1 MFKFWKLKKQ
11 NQQKNE
17 EPENYSINEIER
29 ITRKAIEEKEQT
41 LRKEQKIY
49 LQEIERN
56 IYKLARKG
64 TCYFITNRCKF
75 YEYITLSFLQEIADL
90 YAKKGYATTI
100 VQLDKHNPD
109 YAWVLIEW
117 GEDKKRAKQTQ
128 S

>member
-17 EPENYSINEIER
+17 EPENYSIDEIER

-56 IYKLARKG
+56 IYKLAREG
-64 TCYFITNRCKF
+64 TSYFITRNCF
-75 YEYITLSFLQEIADL
+75 GSDEYITRSFLQEIADL

-100 VQLDKHNPD
+100 VQPNKNDSD

-117 GEDKKRAKQTQ
+117 GEGKKRA
-128 S
+128 SR

>member
-17 EPENYSINEIER
+17 EPKNYSIDEIER
-29 ITRKAIEEKEQT
+29 ITRKAIEEKEQAF
-41 LRKEQKIY
+41 RKEQEIY

-56 IYKLARKG
+56 IYKLAREG
-64 TCYFITNRCKF
+64 TSYFITRSCF
-75 YEYITLSFLQEIADL
+75 GSDEYITLSFLQEIADL

-100 VQLDKHNPD
+100 VQPDKHNPD

-117 GEDKKRAKQTQ
+117 GEHKNRARQ
-128 S
+128 